1 MPVAS
6 ADHLHR
12 ANTLLSKW
20 GWFLVLGF
28 VLSLGGIVT
37 IALPAVSSFAASVV
51 LGIALAVAGIVKM
64 IQSLQVKEWSG
75 FVWHELTGAVELV
88 GGILIYFNPLKGA
101 LAITLLIA
109 LVFLVQGI
117 LQIGLAIRLW
127 RQDGW
132 QWLLVSGLVAVA
144 AAVSLAMKIP
154 LARIYA
160 PEVVGGVALFV
171 AGLAYVAVALTLR
184 RARSAGMAAN

>member
-1 MPVAS
+1 M
-6 ADHLHR
+6 HR
-12 ANTLLSKW
+12 ADTLLSKW

-132 QWLLVSGLVAVA
+132 RWLLVSGLVAVA

-184 RARSAGMAAN
+184 RARSAGMAVN